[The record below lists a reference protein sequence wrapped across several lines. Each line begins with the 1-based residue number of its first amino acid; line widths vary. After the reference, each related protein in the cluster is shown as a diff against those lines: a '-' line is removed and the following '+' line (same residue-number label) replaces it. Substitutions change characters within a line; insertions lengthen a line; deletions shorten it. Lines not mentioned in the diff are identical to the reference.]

1 MVGMAEL
8 RNVAGHALFGSCY
21 IRFKVEE
28 FLLKSSGDEYHTF
41 GFN

>member
-8 RNVAGHALFGSCY
+8 RNVIGHALFGNST
-21 IRFKVEE
+21 IRLKVEE
-28 FLLKSSGDEYHTF
+28 LLLKSSGEEYHTF